1 MASPAPR
8 KTHRYATPRQSVTPP
23 RQRRMVSAR
32 PAGTPSRRT
41 EDIAAV
47 QDVMDVDDVQM
58 YNERVLGSG
67 RETLYARTDEISV
80 AFHAAL
86 PFEVRRE
93 LKGAGAS
100 IVLNS
105 TQPST
110 ENKHHRTQ
118 ISILNLGPVQL
129 MPSRGMPLL
138 CPRTPASSGITP
150 NRLHV
155 TSSRVHLPL
164 KITHN
169 RYLHHSM
176 LSFLPGHA
184 QNLVWFFFPS
194 AVTSVSGTA

>member
-41 EDIAAV
+41 EDITAV
-47 QDVMDVDDVQM
+47 QDVMDVDDLQM

-100 IVLNS
+100 VSS
-105 TQPST
+105 TQFMRALKISLAI
-110 ENKHHRTQ
+110 HRFLF
-118 ISILNLGPVQL
+118 SILDWC
-129 MPSRGMPLL
+129 S
-138 CPRTPASSGITP
+138 
-150 NRLHV
+150 
-155 TSSRVHLPL
+155 
-164 KITHN
+164 
-169 RYLHHSM
+169 
-176 LSFLPGHA
+176 
-184 QNLVWFFFPS
+184 
-194 AVTSVSGTA
+194 